1 MPATPPHQQEH
12 TNHASGSLGHHIP
25 SAVPPIPSTSSI
37 LPSSQQ
43 PSQQPSIFEGQ
54 SYQFLPSN
62 VTALMA
68 RTPSIPSPPRRH
80 GCLPPAFVVAPT
92 PVSFNYPLLFH
103 FSNLNLTYNLQIIQ
117 PPVPASMFSG
127 NTPSLL
133 APTPILPG
141 PAPIPSG
148 SNPPAQV
155 PFLFSTFSV
164 NPGPPPTS
172 APPASSSR
180 SSAPAAPAASAA
192 AASILAPAPIYPPP
206 PPLSDA
212 PSPSPSPSPPPSAP
226 ASPPPYPYPQPYP
239 ENVQPVSFPFLS
251 K

>member
-1 MPATPPHQQEH
+1 
-12 TNHASGSLGHHIP
+12 
-25 SAVPPIPSTSSI
+25 
-37 LPSSQQ
+37 
-43 PSQQPSIFEGQ
+43 
-54 SYQFLPSN
+54 
-62 VTALMA
+62 MA

-117 PPVPASMFSG
+117 PPAPASMFSG

-180 SSAPAAPAASAA
+180 SSAPAAPAAPAA
-192 AASILAPAPIYPPP
+192 AVSILAPAPIHP
-206 PPLSDA
+206 PPLLFLML
-212 PSPSPSPSPPPSAP
+212 PLPLPPLPLLP
-226 ASPPPYPYPQPYP
+226 LLLPLPPLILILNLILRMY
-239 ENVQPVSFPFLS
+239 NL
-251 K
+251 